1 MGIFQEKLHPRIGD
15 GGKTGQIRVPKGAFI
30 GTTELQEPQ
39 VLPMVKRQG
48 LFMVGTG
55 EHPALETLVEQMLM
69 EGLEGIATLFHRQDR
84 VLDEKSGR
92 WFFQD

>member
-1 MGIFQEKLHPRIGD
+1 
-15 GGKTGQIRVPKGAFI
+15 
-30 GTTELQEPQ
+30 
-39 VLPMVKRQG
+39 
-48 LFMVGTG
+48 MVGTG